1 LAIVIEFYRRICVRR
16 DGDGANDNDI
26 EITTAPSSREIND
39 ACRIFSRPCPMK
51 YLILAGFS
59 GIASMAIG
67 IACYAV
73 DKDGSMVGCQSSWGD
88 ILADSIGVLIGEI
101 MIFLGLWLKFG
112 LFYDVS

>member
-67 IACYAV
+67 IA
-73 DKDGSMVGCQSSWGD
+73 KEMGD
-88 ILADSIGVLIGEI
+88 EYNIWHATLSIRMALWLDANQAGV
-101 MIFLGLWLKFG
+101 IFLPILLEF
-112 LFYDVS
+112 S